1 MKLEYIADGS
11 PYCSLIRLYEFTDI
25 EASGLRTKVAELAQG
40 SSISIALHDL
50 NFVTPIG
57 DCELIL
63 IVADDDQGILASDS
77 DSLFM
82 CMLSQETWE
91 QIAGLIESF
100 SKSGGLSGGYQ
111 WLDETS
117 DISLLLSPDGTW

>member
-11 PYCSLIRLYEFTDI
+11 PYCPLIRLYEFTDI
-25 EASGLRTKVAELAQG
+25 ETSGLKTKVAELAQG

-100 SKSGGLSGGYQ
+100 CKSGGLSGYQ

>member
-11 PYCSLIRLYEFTDI
+11 PYCPLKRLYEFTDI
-25 EASGLRTKVAELAQG
+25 ETAGLKTKVAELAQG

-100 SKSGGLSGGYQ
+100 CKSGALSGYQ

-117 DISLLLSPDGTW
+117 DISLLLSPDGSW

>member
-11 PYCSLIRLYEFTDI
+11 PYCPLIRLYEFTDI
-25 EASGLRTKVAELAQG
+25 ETSGLRTKIAELAQG

-100 SKSGGLSGGYQ
+100 CKSGGLSGYQ

>member
-11 PYCSLIRLYEFTDI
+11 PYCPLIRLYEFTDI
-25 EASGLRTKVAELAQG
+25 ETSGLRTKIAELAQG

-100 SKSGGLSGGYQ
+100 CKSGALSGYQ

>member
-11 PYCSLIRLYEFTDI
+11 PYCPLIRLYEFTDI
-25 EASGLRTKVAELAQG
+25 ETSGLRTKVAELAQG

-100 SKSGGLSGGYQ
+100 CKSGGLSGYQ

-117 DISLLLSPDGTW
+117 DISLLLSPDGSW

>member
-11 PYCSLIRLYEFTDI
+11 PYCPLIRLYEFTDI
-25 EASGLRTKVAELAQG
+25 ETSGLRTKVAELAQG

-50 NFVTPIG
+50 DFVTPIG
-57 DCELIL
+57 GCELIL

-100 SKSGGLSGGYQ
+100 CKSGGLSGYQ

-117 DISLLLSPDGTW
+117 DISLLLSPDGSW

>member
-11 PYCSLIRLYEFTDI
+11 PYCPLIRLYEFTDI
-25 EASGLRTKVAELAQG
+25 ETSGLRTKVAELAQG

-57 DCELIL
+57 GCELIL

-100 SKSGGLSGGYQ
+100 SKSGGLSGYQ

-117 DISLLLSPDGTW
+117 DISLLLSPDGSW

>member
-11 PYCSLIRLYEFTDI
+11 PYCPLIRLYEFTDI
-25 EASGLRTKVAELAQG
+25 ETSGLRTKVAELAQG

-57 DCELIL
+57 GCELIL

-100 SKSGGLSGGYQ
+100 CKSGGLSGYQ

-117 DISLLLSPDGTW
+117 DISLLLSPDGSW

>member
-11 PYCSLIRLYEFTDI
+11 PYCPLIRLYEFADI
-25 EASGLRTKVAELAQG
+25 ETAGLRTKVAELAQG

-50 NFVTPIG
+50 NFVTPID
-57 DCELIL
+57 DCELVL

-82 CMLSQETWE
+82 CMLSQKTWE

-100 SKSGGLSGGYQ
+100 SKSGGLSGYQ

-117 DISLLLSPDGTW
+117 DISLLLSPDGSW

>member
-1 MKLEYIADGS
+1 MKLEYLPDGS
-11 PYCSLIRLYEFTDI
+11 IDCPLLRLYEFT
-25 EASGLRTKVAELAQG
+25 ETETAELRAKVAELAQG

-100 SKSGGLSGGYQ
+100 SKSGGLSGYQ

>member
-1 MKLEYIADGS
+1 MKLEHIADGS
-11 PYCSLIRLYEFTDI
+11 PYCPLIHLYEFTDI
-25 EASGLRTKVAELAQG
+25 ETAGLRTKVAELAQG

-57 DCELIL
+57 DCELVL

-82 CMLSQETWE
+82 CMLSQKTWE

-100 SKSGGLSGGYQ
+100 SKSGGLSGYQ

-117 DISLLLSPDGTW
+117 DISLLLSPDGSW

>member
-11 PYCSLIRLYEFTDI
+11 PYCPLIRLYEFTDI
-25 EASGLRTKVAELAQG
+25 ETSGLRTKVAELAQG

-100 SKSGGLSGGYQ
+100 SKSGGLSGYQ

-117 DISLLLSPDGTW
+117 DISLSLSPTGSW

>member
-11 PYCSLIRLYEFTDI
+11 PYCPLIRLYEFTDI
-25 EASGLRTKVAELAQG
+25 ETPGLRTKIAELAQG

-100 SKSGGLSGGYQ
+100 SKSGGLSGYQ

-117 DISLLLSPDGTW
+117 DISLLLSPNGTW

>member
-11 PYCSLIRLYEFTDI
+11 PYCPLIRLYEFTDI

-100 SKSGGLSGGYQ
+100 SKSGGLSGYQ

-117 DISLLLSPDGTW
+117 DISLLLSPDGSW

>member
-11 PYCSLIRLYEFTDI
+11 PYCPLIRLYEFTDI
-25 EASGLRTKVAELAQG
+25 ETAGLRTKVAELAQG

-57 DCELIL
+57 DCELVL

-100 SKSGGLSGGYQ
+100 CKSGGLSGYQ

-117 DISLLLSPDGTW
+117 DISLLLSPDGSW

>member
-11 PYCSLIRLYEFTDI
+11 PYCPLIRLYEFTDI
-25 EASGLRTKVAELAQG
+25 ETSGLRTNVAELAQG

-57 DCELIL
+57 DCELVL

-100 SKSGGLSGGYQ
+100 SKSGGLSGYQ

>member
-11 PYCSLIRLYEFTDI
+11 PYCPLIRLYEFTDI
-25 EASGLRTKVAELAQG
+25 ETSGLRTKVAELAQG

-100 SKSGGLSGGYQ
+100 SKSGGLSGYQ
-111 WLDETS
+111 RLDETS
-117 DISLLLSPDGTW
+117 DISLLLSTTGSW